1 MNLRNQARRAGDEA
15 HRCFAQSQQAYQSV
29 LLLSLVQR
37 AVQLITRHGD
47 GGKAHDL
54 SAEGKRHQAEQD
66 RLDDQASDWIF
77 NGMAPFP
84 ANPDSV

>member
-1 MNLRNQARRAGDEA
+1 M
-15 HRCFAQSQQAYQSV
+15 CSV
-29 LLLSLVQR
+29 PIVSSDLPDDRQ
-37 AVQLITRHGD
+37 GD

-77 NGMAPFP
+77 NGTSPPP
-84 ANPDSV
+84 ADEW

>member
-1 MNLRNQARRAGDEA
+1 MKRIG
-15 HRCFAQSQQAYQSV
+15 V
-29 LLLSLVQR
+29 LQVLNKLTSMSPPSFR
-37 AVQLITRHGD
+37 YSTDDRHGD

-77 NGMAPFP
+77 NGESPFTSSP
-84 ANPDSV
+84 YSHRGK